1 MSEPTAK
8 EGERELVQA
17 VPIDARYWLLMIVAT
32 TFGEIFGN
40 LVSRDFGL
48 GYETGSTLLIGLFVV
63 LLGVAVA
70 GRLHDQRLY
79 WGLILSG
86 NVAGTDV
93 ADLTTRT
100 LGLGN
105 VNGSLVVLAV
115 LVVILLAWSA
125 IRRRSEARAIQFA
138 DVLYWLAILSSSTF
152 GTTFGDY
159 ISSDTPLGSGGGSIL
174 LLAILI
180 ATAALVRFTRV
191 NRVVCYWLALVVIHP
206 IGATIGNYISKPE
219 GWNLGNVW
227 TSVGLALLFG
237 LIYASARLA
246 RSSGTARPA

>member
-1 MSEPTAK
+1 M
-8 EGERELVQA
+8 R
-17 VPIDARYWLLMIVAT
+17 IVAT

-70 GRLHDQRLY
+70 RRAHDQRLY
-79 WGLILSG
+79 WALILSG
-86 NVAGTDV
+86 NVAGTDM

-100 LGLGN
+100 LELGN
-105 VNGSLVVLAV
+105 VNGSLVVLVV
-115 LVVILLAWSA
+115 LIAILVGWSA
-125 IRRRSEARAIQFA
+125 MRRRTEGRAVRIA
-138 DVLYWLAILSSSTF
+138 EVLYWLAILASSTF

-159 ISSDTPLGSGGGSIL
+159 ISSDTPLGSGGGSVVL
-174 LLAILI
+174 LGILI

-227 TSVGLALLFG
+227 TSIGLALIFA
-237 LIYASARLA
+237 LIYSSSKLAALGHTKPDASAVD
-246 RSSGTARPA
+246 P